1 MDRQSVDVAGVSAGA
16 PARLSTWPTQRLAG
30 WTAHLSRLQM
40 FVGLTSGLVSIT
52 GALYT
57 VPAFFKPAPGTG
69 EIVAIVRDAKTEKAV
84 IDAKVEIL
92 TVQNAVITTVIP
104 NDSGKARYSL
114 AEGQY
119 RIRVSHPRFGA
130 EARPVQVVKGR
141 TAEVH
146 VQLRRGASSPL
157 SQAESTVKD
166 AVRTV
171 RRLFSP

>member
-1 MDRQSVDVAGVSAGA
+1 MDSSSDGVRIGAQSRP
-16 PARLSTWPTQRLAG
+16 PARLPQRLAA

-40 FVGLTSGLVSIT
+40 FVGLTSGLISIT

-57 VPAFFKPAPGTG
+57 ISGFVKPTPATG
-69 EIVAIVRDAKTEKAV
+69 EIVAIVREAKTERA
-84 IDAKVEIL
+84 ITDAKVEIL
-92 TVQNAVITTVIP
+92 TLQNAVITTVIP
-104 NDSGKARYSL
+104 NDLGRARYSL

-119 RIRVSHPRFGA
+119 RIRVSQPRFGA
-130 EARPVQVVKGR
+130 EARQVQVVKGR

-146 VQLRRGASSPL
+146 VQLRRGTAPPL

-166 AVRTV
+166 AVRAV